1 MCRKMM
7 WAVLAIGVIL
17 IAAPFAIGLPGKAAD
32 GEKMIDAFAPIMEEQ
47 NVEQTADYYYNVFVP
62 LGDVVPAMSQGNI
75 DTFDAYLAGFDGM
88 AVDAQNLVPGL
99 AEATG
104 MSEEQVGQFFA
115 AEYPAMAQLLQ
126 GLPQMQQ
133 DFNNLLGLMG
143 ANVVIFEQVPGGLD
157 HYQPLVTTMQEQRTN
172 YESVASLPD
181 FRTFTWM
188 FVIPGALLVA
198 LALAGLFMNRRR
210 DDVLVMELSDPGERE
225 MVGSGRA

>member
-17 IAAPFAIGLPGKAAD
+17 IAAPFAIGLPGKSAD

-47 NVEQTADYYYNVFVP
+47 NVDQTAAYYYDVFVP
-62 LGDVVPAMSQGNI
+62 LGDVAPAMSQENI
-75 DTFDAYLAGFDGM
+75 DTFNAYLAGFDGM

-99 AEATG
+99 AAAMG
-104 MSEEQVGQFFA
+104 MSEEEVGQFIGT
-115 AEYPAMAQLLQ
+115 EYPAMAQLLA

-143 ANVVIFEQVPGGLD
+143 ANVEIFEQVPPGLD
-157 HYQPLVTTMQEQRTN
+157 HYLPLVTTMEEQQAN
-172 YESVASLPD
+172 YQSVASLPD

-188 FVIPGALLVA
+188 FVVPGALLVL
-198 LALAGLFMNRRR
+198 LALAGLFGRRTP
-210 DDVLVMELSDPGERE
+210 DSMPSELGGMKRSDKEL
-225 MVGSGRA
+225 VGSHN